1 MQGAQLP
8 GGRRARIQSTET
20 HSLVVAV
27 EIIPAVKIIIVVYF
41 GGMQKAAVDLTVKII
56 LVVILAVDLRAMVDI
71 LQ

>member
-27 EIIPAVKIIIVVYF
+27 EIIPAVKIIIVVYY
-41 GGMQKAAVDLTVKII
+41 GGII
-56 LVVILAVDLRAMVDI
+56 VTKECKK
-71 LQ
+71 LQWI

>member
-1 MQGAQLP
+1 M
-8 GGRRARIQSTET
+8 
-20 HSLVVAV
+20 AV